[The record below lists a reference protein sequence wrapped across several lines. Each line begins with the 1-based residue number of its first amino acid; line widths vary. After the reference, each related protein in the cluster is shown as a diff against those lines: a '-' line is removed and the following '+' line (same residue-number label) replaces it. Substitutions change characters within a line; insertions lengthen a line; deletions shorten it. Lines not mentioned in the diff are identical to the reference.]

1 MSPWHACLKKAKEKK
16 SKKDHFTVISSILI
30 ASLCEIDKKWIN
42 IRCQPLDEWLKT
54 RARQRGRER
63 ERERERESER
73 EREGDRERKREK
85 ERERK
90 RENEERE
97 K

>member
-54 RARQRGRER
+54 RER
-63 ERERERESER
+63 ERERETETESFYTENKYER
-73 EREGDRERKREK
+73 FS
-85 ERERK
+85 
-90 RENEERE
+90 N
-97 K
+97 

>member
-1 MSPWHACLKKAKEKK
+1 M
-16 SKKDHFTVISSILI
+16 I

-54 RARQRGRER
+54 RER
-63 ERERERESER
+63 EGERERESER

-90 RENEERE
+90 REYEERE

>member
-54 RARQRGRER
+54 RARER
-63 ERERERESER
+63 ER